1 MCYVNLSS
9 SVERCKECSLVC
21 SHSFNDFLERCLGV
35 SACNCPDL
43 AVCRRFRGRRLS
55 EIPWSWQATPVPC
68 YPTISPWRLHGQIGF
83 PFLWVFF
90 HSSYIISTARCN
102 LMGKCQ
108 ISPRG
113 YSERSYTKNIHIDLH
128 SHARR

>member
-9 SVERCKECSLVC
+9 SVERCKECSPVC

-43 AVCRRFRGRRLS
+43 AVCRRFRGRDKLLLYRVILQS
-55 EIPWSWQATPVPC
+55 LPDVSMDKSVSHF
-68 YPTISPWRLHGQIGF
+68 YGF
-83 PFLWVFF
+83 FF